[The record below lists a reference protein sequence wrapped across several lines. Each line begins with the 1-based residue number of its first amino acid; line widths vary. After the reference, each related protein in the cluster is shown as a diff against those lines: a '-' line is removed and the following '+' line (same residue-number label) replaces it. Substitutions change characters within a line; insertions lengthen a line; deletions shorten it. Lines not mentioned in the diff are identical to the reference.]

1 MVQSSDLKG
10 MKVTEVTTDTQRKEF
25 IHFAKKLYSDD
36 PNWVCP
42 LDSTVE
48 AVFDP
53 ERNIAFRHGEA
64 TRWLLSDDSGVTIG
78 RVATFIDEVRSEANR
93 QPTGGFG
100 FFEVIESKEAAFM
113 LFDTARR
120 WLSERGMK
128 AMDGPVNFGE
138 NDNFWGLL
146 VDGFTQPGFGM
157 PYNKK
162 YYKQFFDEYG
172 FRVYFEQYSYHRNV
186 GEVEV
191 FPERFMKIAE
201 WISKR
206 PGYTF
211 RHFEFRNQ
219 DRFVADMAEIY
230 NATWSVFKEDFTPLD
245 AAMLKNTL
253 RQAKAFIDEELIWF
267 AYHNDRPVAFFVIFP
282 DLNQIIKY
290 FNGRLTAWNIM
301 CFLWFKYNHRMTRMR
316 ALVAGV
322 HPSYQ
327 NSGIES
333 AIFLKLFHVFRKK
346 RYYKEL
352 ELSWVGDF
360 NPKMIS
366 IYEAIGGVRAKTLMT
381 MRYMIDDTIPF
392 KMYKDE
398 MEENRAARQAKLKN

>member
-1 MVQSSDLKG
+1 MR
-10 MKVTEVTTDTQRKEF
+10 VTEVTTDEQRKEF
-25 IHFAKKLYSDD
+25 IDFPRRLYRGD

-42 LDSTVE
+42 LDSEVE
-48 AVFDP
+48 SVFDP
-53 ERNIAFRHGEA
+53 SRNAAFRHGVA
-64 TRWLLSDDSGVTIG
+64 TRWILSGNGGETIG
-78 RVATFIDEVRSEANR
+78 RVAAFIDEIRSKANR

-100 FFEVIESKEAAFM
+100 FYEVIESREAAFM
-113 LFDTARR
+113 LFDTVRQ
-120 WLSERGMK
+120 WLTERGMK
-128 AMDGPVNFGE
+128 AMDGPINFGE
-138 NDNFWGLL
+138 NDNYWGLL
-146 VDGFTQPGFGM
+146 TEGFIQPGFGM

-162 YYKQFFDEYG
+162 YYRQYFEDYG
-172 FRVYFEQYSYHRNV
+172 FRIYFEQYSYHKDV
-186 GEVEV
+186 ASVEV

-211 RHFEFRNQ
+211 RHFEYKRK
-219 DRFVADMAEIY
+219 DKIIADMVEIY

-245 AAMLKNTL
+245 PAMLNNTL
-253 RQAKAFIDEELIWF
+253 SQAKAFIDPELIWF

-282 DLNQIIKY
+282 DLNQIIKH
-290 FNGRLTAWNIM
+290 FNGRLNLWNKIR
-301 CFLWFKYNHRMTRMR
+301 FVWYKLTHEMTRAR

-333 AIFLKLFHVFRKK
+333 AIFLELFHVFRKK
-346 RYYKEL
+346 RFYKEL

-366 IYEAIGGVRAKTLMT
+366 IYEAIGAQRAKTHLT
-381 MRYMIDDTIPF
+381 MRYMIDDTLPL
-392 KMYKDE
+392 KMYKVE
-398 MEENRAARQAKLKN
+398 IEENRAERQAKLNN

>member
-1 MVQSSDLKG
+1 MR
-10 MKVTEVTTDTQRKEF
+10 VTEVTTREHRREF
-25 IHFAKKLYSDD
+25 IDFPKRLYRGD

-42 LDSTVE
+42 LDSEVE
-48 AVFDP
+48 SVFDP
-53 ERNIAFRHGEA
+53 ARNAAFRRGVA
-64 TRWLLSDDSGVTIG
+64 TRWILTDSSGETIG
-78 RVATFIDEVRSEANR
+78 RVAAFIDEIRSKANR

-100 FFEVIESKEAAFM
+100 FYEVIESREAAFM
-113 LFDTARR
+113 LFNTARQ
-120 WLSERGMK
+120 WLTERGMK
-128 AMDGPVNFGE
+128 AMDGPINFGE
-138 NDNFWGLL
+138 NDNYWGLL

-162 YYKQFFDEYG
+162 YYRQYFEDYG
-172 FRVYFEQYSYHRNV
+172 FRVYFEQYSYHKDV
-186 GEVEV
+186 AAVEV

-211 RHFEFRNQ
+211 KHFEYKRK
-219 DRFVADMAEIY
+219 DKIIADMVEIY

-245 AAMLKNTL
+245 PAMLNTTL
-253 RQAKAFIDEELIWF
+253 SQARAFLDPDLIWF
-267 AYHNDRPVAFFVIFP
+267 AYHNDKPVAFFVIFP
-282 DLNQIIKY
+282 DLNQIIKH
-290 FNGRLTAWNIM
+290 FNGRLNPWNMIR
-301 CFLWFKYNHRMTRMR
+301 FVWYKFTHEMTRAR

-333 AIFLKLFHVFRKK
+333 AIFLELFRVFRRK
-346 RYYKEL
+346 RFYKEL

-366 IYEAIGGVRAKTLMT
+366 IYEALGAHKAKTHLT
-381 MRYMIDDTIPF
+381 MRYMIDNTLPF
-392 KMYKDE
+392 KMYKLE
-398 MEENRAARQAKLKN
+398 MEENKAERQAKLNG

>member
-1 MVQSSDLKG
+1 
-10 MKVTEVTTDTQRKEF
+10 MKVTEVTTDAQRKEF
-25 IHFAKKLYSDD
+25 IDFPKKLYRGDHD
-36 PNWVCP
+36 WVCP
-42 LDSTVE
+42 LDSTIE
-48 AVFDP
+48 AIFDP
-53 ERNIAFRHGEA
+53 KKNAAFRHGQA
-64 TRWLLSDDSGVTIG
+64 TRWLLTDDGGVTIG
-78 RVATFIDEVRSEANR
+78 RVAAFIDEIRSKANR

-100 FFEVIESKEAAFM
+100 FFEVIESREAAFM
-113 LFDTARR
+113 LFDTVRD
-120 WLSERGMK
+120 WLSARGMK

-146 VDGFTQPGFGM
+146 VEGFTQPGFGM

-162 YYKQFFDEYG
+162 YYKQYFDEYG
-172 FRVYFEQYSYHRNV
+172 FRVYFEQYSYHKNI
-186 GEVEV
+186 GAVEV
-191 FPERFMKIAE
+191 FPERFMKIADRL
-201 WISKR
+201 SKR
-206 PGYTF
+206 PGFTY

-219 DRFVADMAEIY
+219 DKFVTDMAEIY

-245 AAMLKNTL
+245 PVMLRNSL

-267 AYHNDRPVAFFVIFP
+267 AYHYDRPVAFFVIFP

-290 FNGRLTAWNIM
+290 FNGRLTYWNM
-301 CFLWFKYNHRMTRMR
+301 LRFLWFKYRHKMTRMR
-316 ALVAGV
+316 AVVAGV

-333 AIFLKLFHVFRKK
+333 VIFLKLFHVFRKK

-366 IYEAIGGVRAKTLMT
+366 IYEALGGVKAKTHVT
-381 MRYMIDDTIPF
+381 MRYMIDDTLPF

-398 MEENRAARQAKLKN
+398 IEENRAERLAGLKN